1 MVVTKAPP
9 SLLYMVKQVELV
21 VRSRLDELLKP
32 TGITA
37 LQYTSLTVLERHDGL
52 SAAQLARD
60 SFVTAQS
67 VADVI
72 RSLETRGLVRRER
85 NPRNRR
91 ELLILLTESG
101 RDLLAR
107 HAEPVRELEERM
119 VRDLTAHQT
128 DQFRQALSKAWQR
141 CPEHWTGATRPS
153 NRRHMSIEHAE
164 IHSNEG
170 NLLGG
175 ERLGGLQPHTAAST
189 LTERRHPGPR

>member
-1 MVVTKAPP
+1 MVGTKASTKAPP
-9 SLLYMVKQVELV
+9 SLLYMIKQVELV
-21 VRSRLDELLKP
+21 VRSHLDELLKP
-32 TGITA
+32 SGITA

-67 VADVI
+67 VADVV
-72 RSLETRGLVRRER
+72 RALESRGLVRRER

-119 VRDLTAHQT
+119 VRDLTAHQA
-128 DQFRQALSKAWQR
+128 DQFRLALSKAW
-141 CPEHWTGATRPS
+141 
-153 NRRHMSIEHAE
+153 HAL
-164 IHSNEG
+164 S
-170 NLLGG
+170 
-175 ERLGGLQPHTAAST
+175 
-189 LTERRHPGPR
+189 